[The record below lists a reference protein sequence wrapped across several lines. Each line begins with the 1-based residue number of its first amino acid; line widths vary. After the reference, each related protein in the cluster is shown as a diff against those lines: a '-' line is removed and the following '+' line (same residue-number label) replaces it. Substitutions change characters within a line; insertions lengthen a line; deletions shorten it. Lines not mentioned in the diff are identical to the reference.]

1 MSFKRVNGLFL
12 PDFSNMTVFFNIF
25 NGIVSQEESIGEG
38 EEEGTWMGKSQGGEV
53 HQQTNSFMRKRGG
66 PP

>member
-1 MSFKRVNGLFL
+1 
-12 PDFSNMTVFFNIF
+12 MTVFFNIF